1 MAYADE
7 IKHEHENNQYSLA
20 SFLQKKDG
28 IHCFCCYN
36 PKISH
41 RIIDHFMNEIIY
53 YFIINLLFLG
63 FFNFAIFF
71 IFPKMLVSI
80 LICSNSEWRKAIKQS
95 YDDKKELV

>member
-36 PKISH
+36 PKVSH
-41 RIIDHFMNEIIY
+41 RNKDHFMNEIIY

-71 IFPKMLVSI
+71 IFPKMLVI
-80 LICSNSEWRKAIKQS
+80 YLDLFKQRV
-95 YDDKKELV
+95 EENN